1 MAGLAPCSLIRL
13 MLLCLGTSYP
23 GIHSAFWTMKRHTTT
38 TFLGLVVMAMTAAES
53 PAPVDPL
60 AGYLA
65 AGGAPSGSQ
74 TLFAPWHVWA
84 EDAGT
89 ILQNV
94 TAASQEECAALC
106 WQEPECALFDFRS
119 CADEVRQAMHWMHTL
134 PRLGTLQ
141 PCML

>member
-1 MAGLAPCSLIRL
+1 MHLRTLCALLSLV
-13 MLLCLGTSYP
+13 
-23 GIHSAFWTMKRHTTT
+23 A
-38 TFLGLVVMAMTAAES
+38 VAAAAES

-84 EDAGT
+84 EEGDT
-89 ILQNV
+89 ILQNT

-106 WQEPECALFDFRS
+106 WQDPDCALFDFRS
-119 CADEVRQAMHWMHTL
+119 CTDEVRV
-134 PRLGTLQ
+134 G
-141 PCML
+141 